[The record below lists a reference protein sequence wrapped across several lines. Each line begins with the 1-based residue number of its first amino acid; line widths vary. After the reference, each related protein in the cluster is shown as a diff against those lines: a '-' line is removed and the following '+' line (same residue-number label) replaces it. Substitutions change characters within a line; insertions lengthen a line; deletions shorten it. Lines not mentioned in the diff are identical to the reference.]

1 MGFRMML
8 QRTRSALVA
17 LSCAGML
24 SSPAMAQQPVRSIA
38 AGESAKRPDSLSPA
52 AKLSNAGGSIAPA
65 KMFASKSLPMALD
78 VALDRNHSL
87 SGEVR
92 DAQGRLQLDTDVVL
106 WQGNDM
112 LQRTR
117 TDQRG
122 RFQFSKLRGG
132 EYRIATPDTT
142 IACRAWV
149 ASLAPPNARKS
160 LLVVANMYSVRG
172 QRPINE
178 VFCFNPFLMG
188 TIVAAAIAIPIAVH
202 DSGDGQLA
210 DGS

>member
-8 QRTRSALVA
+8 RRTRTALVA
-17 LSCAGML
+17 MSCAGML
-24 SSPAMAQQPVRSIA
+24 SSPILAQQPVQSTNT
-38 AGESAKRPDSLSPA
+38 GQPAKRAGNVLANVASV
-52 AKLSNAGGSIAPA
+52 GGSTAPA
-65 KMFASKSLPMALD
+65 KMYARKSVPLAFD
-78 VALDRNHSL
+78 VALDRSGSL
-87 SGEVR
+87 RGEVR
-92 DAQGRLQLDTDVVL
+92 DEQGKLQIDADVVL
-106 WQGNDM
+106 WQGSRM

-117 TDQRG
+117 TNERG
-122 RFQFSKLRGG
+122 KFQFTKLRGG
-132 EYRIATPDTT
+132 EYRIATPDAT

-149 ASLAPPNARKS
+149 STLAPPNARES

>member
-8 QRTRSALVA
+8 RRSRSALVA
-17 LSCAGML
+17 MSCAGML
-24 SSPAMAQQPVRSIA
+24 SSPVLAQQPVPSTNT
-38 AGESAKRPDSLSPA
+38 GSPIPRVA
-52 AKLSNAGGSIAPA
+52 NASTGGSTAPA
-65 KMFASKSLPMALD
+65 KMFARKSVPLAFD
-78 VALDRNHSL
+78 VALDRNRSL

-92 DAQGRLQLDTDVVL
+92 NEQGQLQVDTDVVL
-106 WQGNDM
+106 WRGSEM

-117 TDQRG
+117 TNESG
-122 RFQFSKLRGG
+122 KFQFTELRGG
-132 EYRIATPDTT
+132 EYRIATPDAT

-149 ASLAPPNARKS
+149 ATLAPPNARES
-160 LLVVANMYSVRG
+160 LLVVGNMYSVRG